1 VAVHAGQFFE
11 LVGVAC
17 RVAECLGY
25 PEVNRA
31 EIIPQPESVSTILP
45 ARLRESQSLLP
56 DLLKARIEKQLET
69 FQDGDPAFD

>member
-1 VAVHAGQFFE
+1 
-11 LVGVAC
+11 
-17 RVAECLGY
+17 
-25 PEVNRA
+25 VNRA